1 MGVGAFEGVNDNEN
15 HAVVVPVVVKVG
27 EPVMLGVLLRLAVF
41 DAVPVREALP
51 VAVIVAV

>member
-15 HAVVVPVVVKVG
+15 HTVVVPVDEKVG
-27 EPVMLGVLLRLAVF
+27 EPVMLGVLLRLAVC
-41 DAVPVREALP
+41 DAVPDSEGLP